1 MPMHGSGRS
10 RPKSLADWSRTIAVP
25 AALVALGL
33 GDAPAL
39 AQVVDPDAVVVVGD
53 GVPRPLTVRAGDPVR
68 GRAIVAD
75 RQKGLCLLCHSGP
88 FPEQRFPGNLAPDLA
103 GAGSR
108 WSVAQLRLRMIDS
121 RLLNPDS
128 IMPSYYRTQGLVRVA
143 RAFAGRPVLE
153 AQDVEDVVAF
163 LETLREDAPK
173 KDSP

>member
-1 MPMHGSGRS
+1 MPMRGSGRS

-25 AALVALGL
+25 AALMALGL
-33 GDAPAL
+33 GHAPAR
-39 AQVVDPDAVVVVGD
+39 AQVVEPDAIAVVGD
-53 GVPRPLTVRAGDPVR
+53 GVPRPLTDLPGDPVR
-68 GRAIVAD
+68 GRAIVVD

-121 RLLNPDS
+121 RVLNPDS

-153 AQDVEDVVAF
+153 AQDVEDVVAY
-163 LETLREDAPK
+163 LATLRDDAPEK
-173 KDSP
+173 ESP